1 MALGNRIAILFIVCN
16 RCARYQNKPRAWEN
30 RVFKFVPA
38 VNKVKVYADL
48 EIPAS
53 FVRVIKDVYDDG
65 HVRKYILQITK
76 DGLEAGLPSVI
87 KDLGEKENIKFEV
100 VPGEDSVMLMNAAIS
115 SENNASKTVVIGRV
129 VSVFT
134 PATYRKL
141 Q

>member
-1 MALGNRIAILFIVCN
+1 M
-16 RCARYQNKPRAWEN
+16 
-30 RVFKFVPA
+30 FKFIPA
-38 VNKVKVYADL
+38 VNRVKVYADL

-53 FVRVIKDVYDDG
+53 FVRVITGVYDEG

-87 KDLGEKENIKFEV
+87 EALRNKENIKFEV

-115 SENNASKTVVIGRV
+115 SENTASKTVVIGRV
-129 VSVFT
+129 VSVST

-141 Q
+141 

>member
-1 MALGNRIAILFIVCN
+1 M
-16 RCARYQNKPRAWEN
+16 
-30 RVFKFVPA
+30 FKFVPA

-87 KDLGEKENIKFEV
+87 EALRTKENIKFEV

-115 SENNASKTVVIGRV
+115 SENSASKTVVIGRV